1 MVQQDKPI
9 LLDVNG
15 LSVSFASDRGL
26 VQAVRDVSFRV
37 HEGEILSIVGES
49 GSGKSVTLLS
59 LLGLHDR
66 KSTRVEGSVSFRGK
80 AILDLPASRMR
91 AIRGKEIG
99 LISQDPMTAMTPVY
113 TIGWQ
118 IAEQIR
124 AHENISARAARRRA
138 IELLGEVGLSNPGEA
153 VDRYPH
159 QLSGGMR
166 QRAVI
171 AMALSCNPVLLV
183 ADEPTTA
190 LDVTV
195 QAQVIDLLLRLR
207 KDFGSAIIL
216 ITHDMGV
223 VAEVA
228 EQVAVMYAGRIVER
242 GRTEEIFS
250 APLHPYTWGLM
261 ASIPPLTGP
270 RLTKL
275 RSIPGM
281 PPTPETVPD
290 GCGFAPRC
298 AFARPICAERPPL
311 RKVGGQSALC
321 VIDDDERPALR
332 RAALPQEELA

>member
-1 MVQQDKPI
+1 MNSVEKPV

-15 LSVSFASDRGL
+15 LSVSFATDRGM
-26 VQAVRDVSFRV
+26 VKSVRDVSFTVR
-37 HEGEILSIVGES
+37 EGEILSIVGES

-59 LLGLHDR
+59 LLGLHDP
-66 KSTRVEGSVSFRGK
+66 KTTKVDGAVAFRGK
-80 AILDLPASRMR
+80 RIMEMSAQQMR
-91 AIRGKEIG
+91 RIRGKEIG
-99 LISQDPMTAMTPVY
+99 LISQDPMTALTPVY

-124 AHENISARAARRRA
+124 AHEPISARAARLRA
-138 IELLGEVGLSNPGEA
+138 IELLGEVGLSNPSEA

-171 AMALSCNPVLLV
+171 AMALSCNPALLV

-195 QAQVIDLLLRLR
+195 QAQVLDLLLRLR

-228 EQVAVMYAGRIVER
+228 DQVAVMYAGRIVER
-242 GRTEEIFS
+242 GPTDQIFTN
-250 APLHPYTWGLM
+250 PLHPYTWGLM
-261 ASIPPLTGP
+261 GSIPPLTGP
-270 RLTKL
+270 RLSRLK
-275 RSIPGM
+275 SIPGM
-281 PPTPETVPD
+281 PPTPDNISE
-290 GCGFAPRC
+290 GCGFTPRC
-298 AFARPICAERPPL
+298 GFASPACSAHPPL
-311 RKVGGQSALC
+311 RRQQDQACLC
-321 VIDDDERPALR
+321 VLDEPERDALR
-332 RAALPQEELA
+332 QTILPLEELA